1 MAGRRSKVQTRS
13 ASMVD
18 ADAVAFDQRLRQRRW
33 RILRVALPR
42 GHQVDALPLWISA
55 PEQFLGW
62 IAPQLPPAASAAY
75 FADLERIAKQTGDLE
90 LLRLARRYRRRA

>member
-1 MAGRRSKVQTRS
+1 MAGRRSRVQSRS
-13 ASMVD
+13 GTAID
-18 ADAVAFDQRLRQRRW
+18 ADVVAFDQQLRQRRW

-42 GHQVDALPLWISA
+42 GHEIDALPLWISA

-90 LLRLARRYRRRA
+90 LFRLARRYR